1 MRGKIYVGFLIIFMT
16 MFLAGCITIPLGDGN
31 VIKISETGIEF
42 VKADDED
49 DEINRDNK
57 GSVTTGGGAGTIR
70 QKESTTPK
78 ADEPEENEATP
89 PNLAEDDEEEDE
101 EEEEKLSGFNLL
113 EEPLEYVGEPEEDTE
128 CNYDYTEFTDHIG
141 TEIYIPYCA
150 IMVDVEELSYAISA
164 SFLVDLVFYDD
175 ILHNYKLFLGS
186 GRDPDTDLDLKNPEY
201 IHIYGTIKD
210 GKDLHVRLAQREG
223 YVFLTL
229 DYR

>member
-1 MRGKIYVGFLIIFMT
+1 MT
-16 MFLAGCITIPLGDGN
+16 MFLAGCITILLGDGN

-49 DEINRDNK
+49 DEKIDPDYTGRAT
-57 GSVTTGGGAGTIR
+57 GSGGGVIKQRG
-70 QKESTTPK
+70 STTPK

-89 PNLAEDDEEEDE
+89 PNLIEDDEEENE
-101 EEEEKLSGFNLL
+101 EEEEKLSGFNLF
-113 EEPLEYVGEPEEDTE
+113 EESLEYMGEPEEDTE

-164 SFLVDLVFYDD
+164 SFSVDLVFYDD

-210 GKDLHVRLAQREG
+210 GKDIHVRLAQREG